1 VARTSDDLGLLG
13 LYLAEIGREPR
24 LTKDEETSLAQAIER
39 GRRASEELRG
49 QLEVLTPSRR
59 GALEEAAAEGERC
72 RHRFIRANLR
82 LVVAV
87 ARQWNGSGLALADL
101 IQEGNIG
108 LMRAVERFDHRRGF
122 RFSTLATWWI
132 RQAIA
137 RAVANNGRLVRLPV
151 RTGEALLRTLKEQR
165 RLEERQGGSPSLA
178 AVASG
183 SGQRPAEV
191 ARLLQLAPE
200 PVSLSQTVGEDGREL
215 GAAITDVTATSPA
228 DAALG
233 AELSAEV
240 IRLLGLLDSPDRE
253 VMSLRFGFTDDEP
266 WSLEAIARALGL
278 SRQTVRQSQARALRT
293 LRRAALASPGAREL
307 LAI

>member
-1 VARTSDDLGLLG
+1 MRFSDARIHHDSEPLCLGAGLRLIARDALLQPECSCPDLRGFIGNRRRIFGAAEDVDDIDADGNVAERAVGSFAQDLGFTR
-13 LYLAEIGREPR
+13 I
-24 LTKDEETSLAQAIER
+24 
-39 GRRASEELRG
+39 
-49 QLEVLTPSRR
+49 
-59 GALEEAAAEGERC
+59 
-72 RHRFIRANLR
+72 HRYD
-82 LVVAV
+82 AV
-87 ARQWNGSGLALADL
+87 
-101 IQEGNIG
+101 
-108 LMRAVERFDHRRGF
+108 
-122 RFSTLATWWI
+122 T
-132 RQAIA
+132 
-137 RAVANNGRLVRLPV
+137 
-151 RTGEALLRTLKEQR
+151 
-165 RLEERQGGSPSLA
+165 
-178 AVASG
+178 
-183 SGQRPAEV
+183 
-191 ARLLQLAPE
+191 RLLQLAPE